1 MSTGRFVGAQ
11 EFRRTP
17 DLLLAEVTSSGQTC
31 FITEDGKA
39 RAVLLDINRYHALMD
54 LIEES
59 ESLRQQDYGDETR
72 KHISV
77 AGILRRSHT
86 TRKRK

>member
-17 DLLLAEVTSSGQTC
+17 DQLLEEVTTSGQTC

-39 RAVLLDINRYHALMD
+39 RAVLLDINRYHALLD

-59 ESLRQQDYGDETR
+59 ESLRQPDFGDETR
-72 KHISV
+72 QHISV
-77 AGILRRSHT
+77 AGILKRSHV